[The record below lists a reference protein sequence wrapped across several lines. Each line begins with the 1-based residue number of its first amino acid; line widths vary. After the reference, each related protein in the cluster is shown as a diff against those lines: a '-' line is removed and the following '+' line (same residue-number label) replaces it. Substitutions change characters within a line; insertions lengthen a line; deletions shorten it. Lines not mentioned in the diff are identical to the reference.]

1 MQISAEE
8 LKTFMEQTCGTS
20 YVELGYHARVFNEI
34 KVMSTRNIFD
44 ALKNISI
51 LSCER
56 SKIFDSFLPY
66 ISMESIPLQVV
77 DHGK

>member
-1 MQISAEE
+1 MQISTEE
-8 LKTFMEQTCGTS
+8 PKKFMEQTRGAS
-20 YVELGYHARVFNEI
+20 YVELGYHTRVFNEI
-34 KVMSTRNIFD
+34 KAVLEGNTFD

-56 SKIFDSFLPY
+56 RKIFDSFLPY
-66 ISMESIPLQVV
+66 ISMESFPLQVV